1 MLARHCRC
9 VFTTNR
15 SVYAPQMRFLLE
27 CSTHNTRAETQ
38 FAALALLIRRLV
50 MRGLIPCKTRT
61 ERSHGSKL
69 ELDLSSCKLAFLRP
83 YSCKDDAVASH
94 GCRAQ
99 GADAAALCELGQFAQ
114 DDALRTLT
122 SVRQRIHTRS
132 GRRRDPATSSHDAQT
147 HRGRCAHRCVLYLH
161 ATRKT

>member
-1 MLARHCRC
+1 MRREPYG
-9 VFTTNR
+9 R
-15 SVYAPQMRFLLE
+15 QKSGPQLGTVT
-27 CSTHNTRAETQ
+27 SANW
-38 FAALALLIRRLV
+38 
-50 MRGLIPCKTRT
+50 
-61 ERSHGSKL
+61 GS
-69 ELDLSSCKLAFLRP
+69 CAI
-83 YSCKDDAVASH
+83 YSCKNDALSSH

-147 HRGRCAHRCVLYLH
+147 HRGRCAHRCAVVCMRLAKKHTAAL
-161 ATRKT
+161 AARAKRP